1 MILYFQIYLYLR
13 AVNNTILSL
22 GDSGVN
28 IHKKYHGNMDMVRI
42 YKKIHYDVGTFV
54 CGRKI
59 PLGVKLLIYN
69 KKDFFLMYENNILI
83 IPYF

>member
-1 MILYFQIYLYLR
+1 MYYVSLMILYFQIYLYLR

-42 YKKIHYDVGTFV
+42 YKKIHYDVGTFLWQKNTTS
-54 CGRKI
+54 C
-59 PLGVKLLIYN
+59 
-69 KKDFFLMYENNILI
+69 ET
-83 IPYF
+83 PYL